1 MYVILLAFLKGGCRS
16 LPYRDLPLRHI
27 HCWWWT
33 ERCTSTQADI
43 VWCCVHEFL
52 STLSAWRA
60 TKVCWYRY
68 LRQRHFYPRS
78 PHGERLG
85 LYSFD
90 FTLLIDF
97 YPRSPHGER
106 PHHNYIIFIA
116 YVFLSTLSAWR
127 ATSNWQ
133 RIQGVSHISIH
144 ALRME
149 SDLAANRLT
158 NYRIKISIHALRME
172 SDIYDKAAERGR
184 SDISIHALRM
194 ESDLLD
200 KLQHIRRKKRISI
213 HALRMESDAAICT
226 VT

>member
-149 SDLAANRLT
+149 SDGCAAFSSSVISLFLSTLSAWRATYTIRLRSVVD
-158 NYRIKISIHALRME
+158 RIFLSTLSAWRATCLISY
-172 SDIYDKAAERGR
+172 SIYVAR
-184 SDISIHALRM
+184 SVFLSTLSAWRAT
-194 ESDLLD
+194 
-200 KLQHIRRKKRISI
+200 LQS
-213 HALRMESDAAICT
+213 
-226 VT
+226 VP

>member
-1 MYVILLAFLKGGCRS
+1 MESDIKLTENTGGK
-16 LPYRDLPLRHI
+16 PY
-27 HCWWWT
+27 
-33 ERCTSTQADI
+33 
-43 VWCCVHEFL
+43 
-52 STLSAWRA
+52 
-60 TKVCWYRY
+60 
-68 LRQRHFYPRS
+68 FYPRS
-78 PHGERLG
+78 PHGERRVRCLFFVRHI
-85 LYSFD
+85 L
-90 FTLLIDF
+90 
-97 YPRSPHGER
+97 
-106 PHHNYIIFIA
+106 
-116 YVFLSTLSAWR
+116 
-127 ATSNWQ
+127 
-133 RIQGVSHISIH
+133 ISIH

>member
-127 ATSNWQ
+127 ATGALPFLRPSYPYFYPRSPHGERHSRRRWC
-133 RIQGVSHISIH
+133 RICY
-144 ALRME
+144 
-149 SDLAANRLT
+149 T
-158 NYRIKISIHALRME
+158 NFYPRSPHG
-172 SDIYDKAAERGR
+172 ER
-184 SDISIHALRM
+184 HMLV
-194 ESDLLD
+194 L
-200 KLQHIRRKKRISI
+200 
-213 HALRMESDAAICT
+213 
-226 VT
+226 